1 MLLAFLLLFLTAKM
15 TTLQKILTG
24 FALITSIATSQ
35 AALYTISYSDGN
47 GGTITNTYD
56 ITITS
61 TAPFNFPG
69 LQTVSSGSPWWGN
82 ANFAEAAA
90 TAVGGS
96 LFIGNQWYN
105 NGFGPSFAY
114 SPFSNSGFATYIWA
128 GGPTAAGNYN
138 EYGVGP
144 FALGTLVAPS
154 SGGGGSNVPDG
165 ASTVLMLAL
174 TATGI
179 AALRRR
185 LTRA

>member
-1 MLLAFLLLFLTAKM
+1 MTIIKKSLAVL
-15 TTLQKILTG
+15 
-24 FALITSIATSQ
+24 ALIASVATSH
-35 AALYTISYSDGN
+35 AALYTISYVDGN

-56 ITITS
+56 ITLTS

-69 LQTVSSGSPWWGN
+69 YQTVSSGSPWWGN
-82 ANFAEAAA
+82 ANLAEAAA

-105 NGFGPSFAY
+105 SGYGPYFAY
-114 SPFSNSGFATYIWA
+114 SSFSNSGFATYVWA
-128 GGPTAAGNYN
+128 GGQTAAGNYN

-165 ASTVLMLAL
+165 ASTLVLLGL
-174 TATGI
+174 TATGVV
-179 AALRRR
+179 ALRRR